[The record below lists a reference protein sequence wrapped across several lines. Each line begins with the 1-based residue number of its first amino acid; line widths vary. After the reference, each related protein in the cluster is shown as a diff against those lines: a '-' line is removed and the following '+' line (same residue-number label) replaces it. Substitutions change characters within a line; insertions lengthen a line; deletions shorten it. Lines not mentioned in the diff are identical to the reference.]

1 MSAPEDTEP
10 KGPGDATGAAA
21 SDDAKAN
28 ERPSKTRLD
37 RSKSSKKVPLGKDGP
52 LGKISRANRRRLVF
66 YPLLFGGILAGLLY
80 CTAMPGKSWS
90 GTFTA
95 TAEESRVAKAL
106 ERDVTELAGKIGA
119 RNVEDSDTL
128 QQAER
133 YVTTRFKELR
143 YSPERLSYDVGLRS
157 VANVEVTLVGSKT
170 PKEIVVVGAHYDSAF
185 DAPGADDNASGIAA
199 LFALAERFS
208 AKKPER
214 TLKFVAFAN
223 EEPPRFWT
231 EKMGSLVYAK
241 ACRARGDDIK
251 AMLSLETVGYFREE
265 SGTQKYPPPMSF
277 FYSDKG
283 NFIGFVGNTSSRS
296 LTRDTVQVFRAS
308 TEFPSE
314 GAALPSFIAGV
325 GWSDQWSFWQAGYPG
340 VMVTDTAPF
349 RNPNYHK
356 LSDTPETLDYLRL
369 ARVVS
374 GLEKVVQSLS
384 RTP

>member
-1 MSAPEDTEP
+1 MSEPEDTEP
-10 KGPGDATGAAA
+10 KVPGDTTEAT

-37 RSKSSKKVPLGKDGP
+37 RGKSSKKVPLGKDGP
-52 LGKISRANRRRLVF
+52 FGKISRANRRRLVF
-66 YPLLFGGILAGLLY
+66 YPLLLGGIVAGLLY

-95 TAEESRVAKAL
+95 TPEELRAAKTL

-119 RNVEDSDTL
+119 RNVETRDTL
-128 QQAER
+128 QQSER
-133 YVTTRFKELR
+133 YVTARFKELG
-143 YSPERLSYDVGLRS
+143 YAPERLSYDMGIRS
-157 VANVEVTLVGSKT
+157 VANLEVTLVGTKT

-199 LFALAERFS
+199 LLALAEWFS

-214 TLKFVAFAN
+214 TLKLVAFAN

-231 EKMGSLVYAK
+231 EKMGSMVYAK

-265 SGTQKYPPPMSF
+265 AGTQKYPPPMSF

-296 LTRDTVQVFRAS
+296 LTRDAVQVFRSS

-374 GLEKVVQSLS
+374 GLQKVVQSLS